1 MLLYILF
8 WCFSIIGISL
18 AQIDPYSSNSLNDNP
33 LNNENSQVYNLN
45 NPNSNYNPG
54 FNYPDLNQ
62 NQASNLNPGSTFNQ
76 NQNGYNRDF
85 NYNQN
90 YPSSNNPAYGYGR
103 NFGYG
108 NTDELRCPQYWIRFQ
123 NTCYKFVRSP
133 LRAYNEARKICQTYS
148 PDNGGSDLVSISN
161 SDEHGFI
168 INQLNAIDPQHR
180 RWYIGAHQTSPNYY
194 TNADGTQ
201 LANMDNAILEID
213 FPYGRDYLAYNFS
226 RTHLHWVFEPVRG
239 DEPLLFIC
247 EANILAVQRLVIE
260 DRSFTYGIDV
270 TDPEKIPRGPY
281 FIKQPVDATFD
292 TSKRKLL
299 NDVSISCFAGG
310 YPTPTYEWYREDYE
324 NDKLIAHLIDP
335 LKDSRYTISGGT
347 IIIHNPQQKLDHA
360 TYHCKASNRF
370 GTVIS
375 ESVQLNFGFILEFV
389 LKRSPESGDQNW
401 GKSIY
406 CDPPNHFPSVRYSW
420 SRDYFPN
427 FVEEDKRVFSS
438 NDGALYFSALETIDR
453 ANYSCS
459 VDSEFSD
466 SGRNGPFFQLRV
478 NPHSN
483 YQQLKF
489 PNNFPKAFP
498 EAPTAGKDVKLE
510 CIAFGYPVPSY
521 NWTRKGGSLPRN
533 AYMTSYNR
541 VLVIPKVHV
550 EDEGEYVCRAYNDR
564 ASIENSVVLNIQA
577 EPTFTIP
584 LKDSHMDSKGEL
596 IWTCEAFGIPDVN
609 YTWWRNGRQLVQGY
623 MDREDRGRI
632 KIQDNVL
639 IISYLDQERDPGMYQ
654 CRASNTLKTT
664 YSSAQLRVLAFK
676 PSFKKNPLEFESY
689 AAEEGNVTIKCNPE
703 AAPRPKFVWKKDG
716 NVIGSGG
723 HRKIFENGN
732 LYISPVSRD
741 DEGVYI
747 CTASNELGIDESRG
761 RLIVLRGPR
770 LVEPLREIMV
780 TSVGRNIDLRCY
792 AVTDEMLDIAYIW
805 KHNGMVIRDVDVKNS
820 YNRIKVDGGY
830 LRIIN
835 ATFSDSGDYE
845 CVVKS
850 AVGRIYSRA
859 RVIVE
864 GPPGPPGGVQ
874 VLNIQKTSVTL
885 QWTDGATHGSPIYS
899 YTISGRTNWNHTWVN
914 ITHQIRATEIDRYT
928 GRKEITIDNILTP
941 WCVYEFR
948 VAAWNSLGMGEPS
961 QHSPRHATPPD
972 VPYIFP
978 RNIGGGGGKIGDL
991 TIRWEPLRSDE
1002 QHSPGI
1008 HYKIFWKRKDG
1019 EVEFKSRKLEELGNI
1034 GEAVVNID
1042 NKYYYTEYIVKVQ
1055 AFNNEGAGPI
1065 SPETVIYSAE
1075 DMPQVA
1081 PQLVI
1086 AKSFNSTALN
1096 VSWVPIDQTREKVRG
1111 NLIGHRIKYWKKDTN
1126 EQDAVYYL
1134 SRKIQPWALIVG
1146 LQPDTY
1152 YFVKAMVY
1160 NSAGEG
1166 PESERFIER
1175 TYRKAPQKPPSS
1187 VLVYG
1192 INPST
1197 VKVVWRY
1204 VQPSLEEEP
1213 LQGYKIRVWESD
1225 QDLSTA
1231 NDTIIPFG
1239 GKLEGYVNNLS
1250 PGKVYKL
1257 RVLAYSN
1264 GGDGRM
1270 SSPEKEFQ
1278 MGKPQYFRSA
1288 ASDVQNSLIILAIT
1302 LAAHFIFTES

>member
-1 MLLYILF
+1 MRLYIVF
-8 WCFSIIGISL
+8 WLTSLLGINL
-18 AQIDPYSSNSLNDNP
+18 AQKDPYITNNLNENSNA
-33 LNNENSQVYNLN
+33 NNENQLYNTN
-45 NPNSNYNPG
+45 NANPNYNPG

-62 NQASNLNPGSTFNQ
+62 GTNYSPGSTYNQ
-76 NQNGYNRDF
+76 NTNYNRDV
-85 NYNQN
+85 N
-90 YPSSNNPAYGYGR
+90 YPNTNYPTYGYGG
-103 NFGYG
+103 NYGYG
-108 NTDELRCPQYWIRFQ
+108 NPDELQCPENWLRFQ
-123 NTCYKFVRSP
+123 NSCYKFVKSP
-133 LRAYNEARKICQTYS
+133 RKAYKEARKICQTYS
-148 PDNGGSDLVSISN
+148 PDGSGSDLVSLN
-161 SDEHGFI
+161 SPEKHGFLT
-168 INQLNAIDPQHR
+168 NQLNTIDSQHR
-180 RWYIGAHQTSPNYY
+180 YIWYIGAHQSSPNTY
-194 TNADGTQ
+194 TNIDGSQ
-201 LANMDNAILEID
+201 LANIEKAKSDAE
-213 FPYGRDYLAYNFS
+213 FSYGKDYLAYNFS
-226 RTHLHWVFEPVRG
+226 RNHLRWVFEPVVG

-247 EANILAVQRLVIE
+247 EAQIGILQRLVVE
-260 DRSFTYGIDV
+260 DRNFMYGVDV
-270 TDPEKIPRGPY
+270 TDPEKIPIGPY
-281 FIKQPVDATFD
+281 FIQQPVDATFD
-292 TSKRKLL
+292 ISRKNLY
-299 NDVSISCFAGG
+299 NDVSISCLAGG

-324 NDKLIAHLIDP
+324 NDRLVAHKIDP
-335 LKDSRYTISGGT
+335 LLDIRYTISGGT
-347 IIIHNPQQKLDHA
+347 LIIHNPQQKDHA
-360 TYHCKASNRF
+360 TYHCKATNKF
-370 GTVIS
+370 GTIIS

-427 FVEEDKRVFSS
+427 FVEEDRRVFSS

-459 VDSEFSD
+459 VNSEFSD
-466 SGRNGPFFQLRV
+466 SGRNGPFFPLRV

-498 EAPTAGKDVKLE
+498 EAPTAGKDVRLE
-510 CIAFGYPVPSY
+510 CVAFGYPVPSY
-521 NWTRKGGSLPRN
+521 NWTRKGGSLPRS
-533 AYMTSYNR
+533 AYLTSFNR
-541 VLVIPKVHV
+541 VLNIPKVQV
-550 EDEGEYVCRAYNDR
+550 EDEGEYICRAYNDR
-564 ASIENSVVLNIQA
+564 ASIENSVFLNIQA

-584 LKDSHMDSKGEL
+584 LKDRHMDSKSEL
-596 IWTCEAFGIPDVN
+596 VWTCEAFGIPDVN
-609 YTWWRNGRQLVQGY
+609 YTWWKNGRQLVQGY
-623 MDREDRGRI
+623 LDIEDRGRI

-639 IISYLDQERDPGMYQ
+639 TISYLDQERDPGMYQ
-654 CRASNTLKTT
+654 CRASNTLKTS
-664 YSSAQLRVLAFK
+664 YSSAQLRVLVFK

-689 AAEEGNVTIKCNPE
+689 AAEGGNVTIKCNPE
-703 AAPRPKFVWKKDG
+703 AAPRPKFIWKKDG

-723 HRKIFENGN
+723 HRRIFENGN

-741 DEGVYI
+741 DEGIYI

-761 RLIVLRGPR
+761 RLIVMRGPR
-770 LVEPLREIMV
+770 LVEPLRETIV

-805 KHNGMVIRDVDVKNS
+805 KHNGMIIRDIDVRNS
-820 YNRIKVDGGY
+820 YNRIKIDGGY

-835 ATFSDSGDYE
+835 STFSDTGDYE

-850 AVGRIYSRA
+850 AVGRIFSRA
-859 RVIVE
+859 LVIVE
-864 GPPGPPGGVQ
+864 GPPGPPGGVK
-874 VLNIQKTSVTL
+874 VLDIKKTSVTL
-885 QWTDGATHGSPIYS
+885 QWTDGASHGSPIHS
-899 YTISGRTNWNHTWVN
+899 YTISSRTNWNQTWVN
-914 ITHQIRATEIDRYT
+914 ITHGVRASEIDRYT
-928 GRKEITIDNILTP
+928 RRKEAVIDNNLIP
-941 WCVYEFR
+941 WAVHEFR
-948 VAAWNSLGMGEPS
+948 VAAWNNLGMGAPS
-961 QHSPRHATPPD
+961 QPSPKYPSPPD
-972 VPYIFP
+972 RPYIAP

-991 TIRWEPLRSDE
+991 TIRWDPLKADE
-1002 QHSPGI
+1002 QNAPGI

-1019 EVEFKSRKLEELGNI
+1019 EVEFKSQKLEEYGNV
-1034 GEAVVNID
+1034 GEAVVYID
-1042 NKYYYTEYIVKVQ
+1042 SQYYYTEYVVKVQ
-1055 AFNNEGAGPI
+1055 AFNSEGAGPI
-1065 SPETVIYSAE
+1065 SHEVVIYSAE

-1081 PQLVI
+1081 PQLVV

-1096 VSWVPIDQTREKVRG
+1096 VSWVPVDQSRESIRG
-1111 NLIGHRIKYWKKDTN
+1111 KLIGHRIKYWKKGSN

-1134 SRKIQPWALIVG
+1134 SRKTRPWALIVG

-1187 VLVYG
+1187 VMVYG

-1239 GKLEGYVNNLS
+1239 GNLEGYVTNLS

-1270 SSPEKEFQ
+1270 SSPEKQFQ
-1278 MGKPQYFRSA
+1278 MGEPQYFRSA
-1288 ASDVQNSLIILAIT
+1288 ASDIQISLLSIAIT
-1302 LAAHFIFTES
+1302 LAVQFVYKQS

>member
-1 MLLYILF
+1 
-8 WCFSIIGISL
+8 
-18 AQIDPYSSNSLNDNP
+18 
-33 LNNENSQVYNLN
+33 
-45 NPNSNYNPG
+45 
-54 FNYPDLNQ
+54 
-62 NQASNLNPGSTFNQ
+62 
-76 NQNGYNRDF
+76 
-85 NYNQN
+85 
-90 YPSSNNPAYGYGR
+90 
-103 NFGYG
+103 
-108 NTDELRCPQYWIRFQ
+108 
-123 NTCYKFVRSP
+123 
-133 LRAYNEARKICQTYS
+133 
-148 PDNGGSDLVSISN
+148 
-161 SDEHGFI
+161 
-168 INQLNAIDPQHR
+168 
-180 RWYIGAHQTSPNYY
+180 
-194 TNADGTQ
+194 
-201 LANMDNAILEID
+201 MDNAIMEID
-213 FPYGRDYLAYNFS
+213 YPYGRDYLAYNFS
-226 RTHLHWVFEPVRG
+226 KHHLHWVFEPVRG

-247 EANILAVQRLVIE
+247 EANILAVQRLVTD

-324 NDKLIAHLIDP
+324 NDKLVAHLIDP
-335 LKDSRYTISGGT
+335 LRDSRYTISGGT
-347 IIIHNPQQKLDHA
+347 LIIHNPQQKLDHA

-466 SGRNGPFFQLRV
+466 SGRNGPFFPLRV

-521 NWTRKGGSLPRN
+521 NWTRKGGSLPRS
-533 AYMTSYNR
+533 AFMTSYNR
-541 VLVIPKVHV
+541 VLVIPKVQV

-564 ASIENSVVLNIQA
+564 ASIENSVILNIQA

-584 LKDSHMDSKGEL
+584 LKDSHMDSKSEL

-741 DEGVYI
+741 DEGIYI

-770 LVEPLREIMV
+770 LVEPLRETMV

-850 AVGRIYSRA
+850 AVGRIYSRS

-914 ITHQIRATEIDRYT
+914 ITHQVRATEIDRYT
-928 GRKEITIDNILTP
+928 GRKETTIDNILIP
-941 WCVYEFR
+941 WSVYEFR

-972 VPYIFP
+972 RPYVAP

-991 TIRWEPLRSDE
+991 TIRWEPLRPDE
-1002 QHSPGI
+1002 QNSPGI

-1019 EVEFKSRKLEELGNI
+1019 EVEFKSQKLEEFGNV

-1042 NKYYYTEYIVKVQ
+1042 IKWYYTEYIVKVQ

-1096 VSWVPIDQTREKVRG
+1096 VSWVPVDQTREKVRG
-1111 NLIGHRIKYWKKDTN
+1111 RLIGHRIKYWKKDTN

-1152 YFVKAMVY
+1152 YFVKSMVY

-1187 VLVYG
+1187 VMIYG

-1270 SSPEKEFQ
+1270 SSPAKEFQ

-1288 ASDVQNSLIILAIT
+1288 ATDVQNSVIILAIA
-1302 LAAHFIFTES
+1302 LAAHFFFTES